1 MSDGYKDRKHDLL
14 VKVRELA
21 VSLGRTPTRAE
32 FEHSMVGGKYQ
43 LEKHYKQYEKLL
55 VDAGLELNKNRLDA
69 DPRLEAKLLKEYKSL
84 CTKKELIQGFYRHT
98 LDLAKM
104 FELAGNP
111 DILKIS
117 VQPDTHVKF
126 RDIPAV
132 KSYLKFL
139 EYYQPDVHLI
149 LGDFPDCEGI
159 SHWPSSS
166 MEPRRLV
173 PEMKEARA
181 LLEEI
186 KKATKKATS
195 RIYCEGNH
203 EDWINQGLSRM
214 PELFDGLEDFGME
227 VTLSKLLNL
236 DGFGYELFPMN
247 HLVQI
252 GKAHF
257 THGIYCGT
265 HHAKKHLDVFKDNIY
280 YGHVHDAQTFNT
292 TSMSGGIEAAAQGC
306 LCRLD
311 AKFLKGRPNNWQH
324 GHGVFEFRRDGSYS
338 RYYIQIEKGISSFN
352 GMLFD
357 GNIGGS

>member
-1 MSDGYKDRKHDLL
+1 MSYKDKSH
-14 VKVRELA
+14 ELISHLKKLA
-21 VSLGRTPTRAE
+21 DELNRTPTRPE
-32 FEHSMVGGKYQ
+32 FTGSIVGGDYQ
-43 LEKHYKQYEKLL
+43 LRKHYGNYETLL
-55 VDAGLELNKNRLDA
+55 MSAGLASNRNKLDA
-69 DPRLEAKLLKEYKSL
+69 DPRLESKLLQKYKSI
-84 CTKKELIQGFYRHT
+84 CSKKELIQGFYRHT

-111 DILKIS
+111 DILKVS

-126 RDIPAV
+126 RDVPAV
-132 KSYLKFL
+132 NSYLKFL
-139 EYYQPDVHLI
+139 KYYQPDVHLI

-159 SHWPSSS
+159 SHWPNSS
-166 MEPRRLV
+166 MEPRRLI
-173 PEMKEARA
+173 PEMKESRA
-181 LLEEI
+181 LLQEI
-186 KKATKKATS
+186 ADATKKATT

-203 EDWINQGLSRM
+203 EDWITQGLARM

-227 VTLSKLLNL
+227 INLSKLLNL

-252 GKAHF
+252 GNAHF

-265 HHAKKHLDVFKDNIY
+265 HHAKKHLDVFKSNIY
-280 YGHVHDAQTFNT
+280 YGHVHDSQTFNS

-311 AKFLKGRPNNWQH
+311 AKFLKGRANNWQN

-338 RYYIQIEKGISSFN
+338 RHFVHIQKGISSFN
-352 GMLFD
+352 GNLFD
-357 GNIGGS
+357 GNI